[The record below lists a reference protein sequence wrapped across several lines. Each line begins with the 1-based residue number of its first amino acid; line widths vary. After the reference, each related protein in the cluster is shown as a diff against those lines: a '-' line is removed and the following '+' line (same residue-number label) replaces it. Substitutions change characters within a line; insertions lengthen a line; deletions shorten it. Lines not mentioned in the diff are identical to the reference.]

1 MQQETSEL
9 QHRIADLEKQLQQ
22 QQLLQEV
29 QMTNA
34 QSECARLQQESSEL
48 QHRVAERER
57 ELEVYLI
64 CIRVYLRFI
73 MSFAIA
79 GCLGWFWNDLISETF
94 YADYNIRNIMP

>member
-9 QHRIADLEKQLQQ
+9 QHRIADLEKQLEQ
-22 QQLLQEV
+22 QQLLQEE

-34 QSECARLQQESSEL
+34 QSECAHLQQESSKL
-48 QHRVAERER
+48 LHRVAQRER

-64 CIRVYLRFI
+64 CNRVYLRFI

-79 GCLGWFWNDLISETF
+79 GLLCVWVGFGMI
-94 YADYNIRNIMP
+94 

>member
-34 QSECARLQQESSEL
+34 QSECVRLQQESSEL

-79 GCLGWFWNDLISETF
+79 GFHCVWVGFGMI
-94 YADYNIRNIMP
+94 

>member
-1 MQQETSEL
+1 
-9 QHRIADLEKQLQQ
+9 
-22 QQLLQEV
+22 
-29 QMTNA
+29 MTNA

-73 MSFAIA
+73 MSFTIA
-79 GCLGWFWNDLISETF
+79 GLGWFWNDFIIETF

>member
-1 MQQETSEL
+1 LQQETSEL

-34 QSECARLQQESSEL
+34 QSECVRLQQQSSTL

-64 CIRVYLRFI
+64 CIMVYLKLI

-79 GCLGWFWNDLISETF
+79 SLHCIWVGFGMI
-94 YADYNIRNIMP
+94 